1 MKRLIFENFGLK
13 VSAVVIALI
22 LWAYVGSRQVL
33 ERRMTLRIE
42 YSDIPAGITLGSNVR
57 TSLQTTLIGRKD
69 AVLDINPEDL
79 KATVSLKGYLAGQKE
94 MLVHP
99 KIQNLPNGV
108 NANLA
113 DYTVPLVV
121 QEVPKAAPKKM
132 GKK

>member
-13 VSAVVIALI
+13 VLAVAIAVI

-42 YSDIPAGITLGSNVR
+42 YSDIPTGITLGSNVK
-57 TSLQTTLIGRKD
+57 TSFQTTLIGRKD
-69 AVLDINPEDL
+69 SVLDLSPEDL
-79 KATVSLKGYLAGQKE
+79 KATVSLKGYVAGQKE
-94 MLVHP
+94 ILVHP

-108 NANLA
+108 TANLV
-113 DYTVPLVV
+113 DYVVPLVI
-121 QEVPKAAPKKM
+121 QDAPKGAPKKK

>member
-13 VSAVVIALI
+13 VLAVLIAVV

-42 YSDIPAGITLGSNVR
+42 YSDIPQGINLGSNVK
-57 TSLQTTLIGRKD
+57 TSLQTSLIGRKD
-69 AVLDINPEDL
+69 TVLDISPEDL
-79 KATVSLKGYLAGQKE
+79 KATVSLKGYLVGQKE

-99 KIQNLPNGV
+99 KVQNLPAGV
-108 NANLA
+108 TANVL
-113 DYTVPLVV
+113 DFTVPLVV
-121 QEVPKAAPKKM
+121 QDPPKDGSKKK